1 MDIQDFEKENRFL
14 KGLLTRDQ
22 NTLDILIQSIHDL
35 TRLLD
40 KSRRDYDELKQK
52 YEELLVKPDICM
64 AEEKSSSAEKTGKQ
78 K

>member
-1 MDIQDFEKENRFL
+1 MDIQDFEKENQFL

-52 YEELLVKPDICM
+52 YEELLGKPDICM
-64 AEEKSSSAEKTGKQ
+64 AEEKSSSAEITGKQ

>member
-1 MDIQDFEKENRFL
+1 MDIQDFEKENQFL
-14 KGLLTRDQ
+14 KGLLTHDQ

-40 KSRRDYDELKQK
+40 KSRSDYDELKQK
-52 YEELLVKPDICM
+52 YEELLGKPDICM
-64 AEEKSSSAEKTGKQ
+64 AEEKSSSTVKTGKR